1 MNIQDA
7 PSLSGFRATVRSWLA
22 DNFPPSLSGRSE
34 EMALIQPL
42 YPEGE
47 DWTAWKTA
55 IADKGWGVP
64 TWPKELG
71 GGGLTREEAR
81 ILAEEMARIGAF
93 SPIGGMA
100 QNMFGPT
107 LLEFGTEEQKK
118 RHIPPVARGEIRW
131 CQGYSEPGAGSDLAS
146 LQTRAEDKGDH
157 YLVNGQK
164 IWTSGS
170 VHAHWCF
177 CLVRTDRSRK
187 HEGISFLLIDM
198 ASPGIEVRPLLLMSG
213 NSTFG
218 EVFFTDVKVPKENL
232 VGGLTEGW
240 TIAKRLMQHER
251 SGIGARKQT
260 HGELRPLD
268 VVAKEYVGTDSEG
281 RIADY
286 DLRSRITRHK
296 MWERAHRLTVERVA
310 EESKAG
316 PSAATSVLKNAGSIM
331 LQTRGELLLEI
342 MGMKG
347 LGWDGEGY
355 SETELETLRVTLQ
368 NKAHSIYGGT
378 YEIQNNII
386 AKRILGM
393 QDHQ

>member
-1 MNIQDA
+1 MNTQSQSNPA
-7 PSLSGFRATVRSWLA
+7 EFRTQVRDWLA
-22 DNFPPSLSGRSE
+22 QNFPQSLAGKGDE
-34 EMALIQPL
+34 WAAAQPHL
-42 YPEGE
+42 PEGE
-47 DWTAWKTA
+47 DWAAWKNA
-55 IADKGWGVP
+55 MGSKGWAVP
-64 TWPKELG
+64 TWPAEHG
-71 GGGLTREEAR
+71 GGGLTRAENSILQEE
-81 ILAEEMARIGAF
+81 LERIGAF
-93 SPIGGMA
+93 NPIGGIA
-100 QNMFGPT
+100 QYMFGPT
-107 LLEFGTEEQKK
+107 LLEVGTPEQI
-118 RHIPPVARGEIRW
+118 RQHIPPIARGEIRW

-146 LQTRAEDKGDH
+146 LKTRAQDEGEY

-170 VHAHWCF
+170 MDAQWCF
-177 CLVRTDRSRK
+177 CLVRTDTTKK

-198 ASPGIEVRPLLLMSG
+198 ATPGIEVRPLVLISG

-260 HGELRPLD
+260 HGDLRPVD
-268 VVAKEYVGTDSEG
+268 VVAKEYIGTDARG
-281 RIADY
+281 HIDDP
-286 DLRSRITRHK
+286 DLRARITRHK

-310 EESKAG
+310 AESKAG
-316 PSAATSVLKNAGSIM
+316 PSTATSVLKNAGSVM

-342 MGMKG
+342 MGMQG
-347 LGWDGEGY
+347 LGWEGDDY
-355 SETELETLRVTLQ
+355 TDLERETLRVTLQ

-378 YEIQNNII
+378 FEIQNNII

-393 QDHQ
+393 LDHQ

>member
-1 MNIQDA
+1 MTTQDA
-7 PSLSGFRATVRSWLA
+7 ATGFRAQARDWLA
-22 DNFPPSLSGRSE
+22 DNFPPSLAGRSE
-34 EMALIQPL
+34 EMALVQPMF
-42 YPEGE
+42 PDGD
-47 DWTAWKTA
+47 DWAAWKSA
-55 IADKGWGVP
+55 VADKGWGVP
-64 TWPKELG
+64 TWPTEYG
-71 GGGLTREEAR
+71 GGGLSQAEAKILREE
-81 ILAEEMARIGAF
+81 MDRIGAF
-93 SPIGGMA
+93 PPIVGMA
-100 QNMFGPT
+100 QFMFGPT
-107 LLEFGTEEQKK
+107 LLEYGNDAQKAQ
-118 RHIPPVARGEIRW
+118 HLPAVARGEIRW

-146 LQTRAEDKGDH
+146 LKTKAEDRGDH

-177 CLVRTDRSRK
+177 CLVRTDTSKK

-198 ASPGIEVRPLLLMSG
+198 TTPGIEVRPLLLISG

-268 VVAKEYVGTDSEG
+268 EVAKDYIGTDDQG

-286 DLRSRITRHK
+286 DLRSRITRHR

-316 PSAATSVLKNAGSIM
+316 PSTATSVLKNAGSVM

-342 MGMKG
+342 MGMQG
-347 LGWDGEGY
+347 LGWDGDGY
-355 SETELETLRVTLQ
+355 TENELETLRVTLQ

-386 AKRILGM
+386 SKRILGM
-393 QDHQ
+393 LDHQ